1 MTETPPPAAEESNGV
16 SLRSV
21 DIAVAL
27 LLLIIGLVVVYD
39 SYRLGSKWGSDG
51 PQSGYFPFY
60 IGVLICIASVATL
73 VQALRDRQSAKLLF
87 VSWPRLK
94 LVLTVLIPAL
104 FYVFCMQYIGIY
116 VASAIY
122 IAIFMVWL
130 GKYSWMK
137 SITIGVLVNVSFFL
151 MFEVWFKVPL
161 FKGSLDPLR
170 FLGY

>member
-1 MTETPPPAAEESNGV
+1 MTEPPPPAAEERNGV
-16 SLRSV
+16 SLRTV

-27 LLLIIGLVVVYD
+27 LLLIFGLVVVYD

-60 IGVLICIASVATL
+60 IGALICIASVATL
-73 VQALRDRQSAKLLF
+73 VQALRDMQSGKLLF

-94 LVLTVLIPAL
+94 MVLTVLIPAL
-104 FYVFCMQYIGIY
+104 VYVFCVQYIGIY
-116 VASAIY
+116 VASAVY
-122 IAIFMVWL
+122 IAVFMVWL
-130 GKYSWMK
+130 GKYSWLK